1 MKFEQHWPGLQR
13 RTHLLFS
20 IFFLYKY
27 MGPLQMPREAN
38 LTLPYKVKSH
48 CTSIILKT
56 LVDFCAKIQPQG
68 ILGSG
73 EEV

>member
-1 MKFEQHWPGLQR
+1 
-13 RTHLLFS
+13 
-20 IFFLYKY
+20 
-27 MGPLQMPREAN
+27 MGALQMSREAN

-56 LVDFCAKIQPQG
+56 LVDFSAKIQPQG

-73 EEV
+73 EDDFWRFLPYMGMMAILVNRPWPF